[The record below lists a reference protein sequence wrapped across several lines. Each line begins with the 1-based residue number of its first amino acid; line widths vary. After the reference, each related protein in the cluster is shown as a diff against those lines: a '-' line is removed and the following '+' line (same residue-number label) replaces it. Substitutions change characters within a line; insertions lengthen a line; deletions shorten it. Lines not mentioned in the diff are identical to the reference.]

1 MKKLFKITS
10 LALVML
16 MLIASLVACGGPAKE
31 PADAKAALE
40 ANNYTVALSEGKA
53 LEAIASMMGIDDLD
67 AKIVATSK
75 DDLDDYIT
83 IYYFEDADDAE
94 AAWAKIQEEADNKDA
109 EVVKKSGA
117 MIYYG
122 SEAAVK
128 AAK

>member
-10 LALVML
+10 LTLVLL
-16 MLIASLVACGGPAKE
+16 MLIASLVACGGPAKK

-40 ANNYTVALSEGKA
+40 ANGYSVVLSEGKA
-53 LEAIASMMGIDDLD
+53 LEAIASLLGIDDLD

-75 DDLDDYIT
+75 EDLDDYVT

-94 AAWAKIQEEADNKDA
+94 AAWEKIQTEADKADA
-109 EVVKKSGA
+109 EVVKKSGN

-122 SEAAVK
+122 TEAAVK